1 MANLYSVPLKNA
13 VQKTLS
19 VTLTQAETASITF
32 DSSVDLELQASSS
45 MPGILVID
53 RIDVNGNLT
62 PTKAEYIEFTGVSGT
77 TVTGLTRG
85 IGGTSAQGHSI
96 GAIVEFVPDVV
107 WAEALNDVFTTQ
119 HNADGTHKTLSLISL
134 ASVTINNSFIN
145 DMVISGG
152 SLASTT
158 ILTSNIDTFSFKN
171 LNAPEGFLINGKIV
185 PSVASNNLTVAI
197 KTLAGNDPSA
207 SDPVYVRIGDVIR
220 TITTTTQTAVV
231 TAGTNWFNSG
241 SAELA
246 GKEIDYFV
254 YAQWDNSENKVN
266 VGFARIPYA
275 TISTDFVANNV
286 SEGINERYFR
296 TTTEGI
302 ILETSDIFV
311 NIGRFA
317 ATLSAGASYNW
328 SVPTFNAGN
337 LIQRPVYESRR
348 LLFDTVRT
356 ATAPMTITSNE
367 AAFGFYVISGRNCFV
382 VIYSYGDF
390 GGTATSTFG
399 TTLPFTNN
407 SGFGQ
412 WNSVPGNEFSYATT
426 VGATLYIADNT
437 STAVCEKVGAA
448 AWSLQPTTG
457 IRGSFTYTII

>member
-107 WAEALNDVFTTQ
+107 WADAINDVFTTQ

-220 TITTTTQTAVV
+220 TISASLSV
-231 TAGTNWFNSG
+231 TLNAGTNLFNAG
-241 SAELA
+241 STELA
-246 GKEIDYFV
+246 TKEIDYFT
-254 YAQWDNSENKVN
+254 YLGWNNAGSNIILLIS
-266 VGFARIPYA
+266 RIPYA
-275 TISTDFVANNV
+275 QTLGQFNATNTTDKGYVATGTASGVSTDPFVV
-286 SEGINERYFR
+286 
-296 TTTEGI
+296 
-302 ILETSDIFV
+302 
-311 NIGRFA
+311 IGRFA
-317 ATLSAGASYNW
+317 ATLSAGAGYTW
-328 SVPTFNAGN
+328 TVPTFNADN
-337 LIQRPVYESRR
+337 LIQRPIYESRR